1 MQTSTTAIVLIG
13 YQKDYFDTGGAL
25 HKVVESSVD
34 QVLSNTL
41 ELLDEAASKNVTI
54 ISTPIHFTPEY
65 GELVEPVIGILKTIQ
80 DVGAFRKGTTGA
92 ETIDEFAKYGDRIIE
107 VQGKRGLNAFHE
119 TGLQEELAARGIKDV
134 VLAGVVTS
142 ICIDS
147 TGRSAFEQGYGV
159 TVLSDCTAGR
169 SEYEQEFYC
178 KELLPLYAKVMSH
191 TELLEQLP

>member
-1 MQTSTTAIVLIG
+1 MQASKTAIVLIG
-13 YQKDYFDTGGAL
+13 YQKDYFDTNGAL

-41 ELLDEAASKNVTI
+41 ELLDQLASKDVTI

-65 GELVEPVIGILKTIQ
+65 RELVEPVIGILKTIQ
-80 DVGAFRKGTTGA
+80 DVGAFRKGTLGA
-92 ETIDEFAKYGDRIIE
+92 ETIDEFSKYGDRIIE

-119 TGLQEELAARGIKDV
+119 TGLQEELTARGIEDV

-147 TGRSAFEQGYGV
+147 TGRSAFEQGYRV

-191 TELLEQLP
+191 RELLDQLS